1 MTLDFRT
8 ILIIGLLSV
17 FFIDL
22 GKVSEVNARVILGT
36 GTSSLIGG
44 DLQIQKMMVL
54 MELMALQEIGIGL
67 QYLLVVKML
76 GLVKELTM
84 FLIIK

>member
-1 MTLDFRT
+1 MTLSFRI
-8 ILIIGLLSV
+8 ILIISFLSI
-17 FFIDL
+17 FLFDL
-22 GKVSEVNARVILGT
+22 EKVSEVKAKVILGT
-36 GTSSLIGG
+36 GASSLIGAI
-44 DLQIQKMMVL
+44 LQIQKMMVL
-54 MELMALQEIGIGL
+54 MEPMVLQEIGIGL